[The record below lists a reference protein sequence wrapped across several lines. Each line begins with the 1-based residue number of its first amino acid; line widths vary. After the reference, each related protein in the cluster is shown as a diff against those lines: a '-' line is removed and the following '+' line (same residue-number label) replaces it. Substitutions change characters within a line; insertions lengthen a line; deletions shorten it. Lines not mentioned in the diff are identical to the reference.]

1 MLVKR
6 LFRKAGL
13 LDRLTTL
20 FPGYLKFVSVCSIKG
35 RPLTNMLGTLKNVCA
50 LERNTNSHFTS
61 MEKLIHLNSTDIL
74 VEILNG
80 KYIRPVYQPIASLQ
94 NGSIFAYEA
103 LSRITLPNCHLN
115 IDELFEIAAKSQKL
129 WELES
134 LCRAKALKGA
144 CEKPARMKL
153 FLNVEPNIIYD
164 SEFISGFTQEK
175 LLNLGLN
182 SEDIIFEITEKT
194 FVVSP
199 GVFKE
204 VLSHYQNQGFKVA
217 IDDFGLGYS
226 GLARICSFS
235 PDYLKIDMSIVQGID
250 KDKKKRS
257 VLSSI
262 VRLCRELNIEVIAEG
277 IETEEELATLIE
289 LDVDYG
295 QGYFLGRPDKNF
307 KSLSRKVEH
316 TIRQLRQI
324 NQSPLPLHPY
334 IETVRL
340 ICQRNETVSPDDKAL
355 SIYERMKPNPS
366 LTEICVADAEGNICG
381 LLTRNYLLDLFSGQY
396 GYGLNYRRSVGELL
410 TKEYM
415 TADAGMTVE
424 EIASLAM
431 DRDFDSVY
439 DAIIVTEEGK
449 YLGVLTVRDLL
460 LAAINMREKRAAD
473 ASPLTG
479 LPGNNSIQQVI
490 EEIIR
495 ETEPYAIIYLDLD
508 NFKAYNDAYGFSN
521 GDSMIK
527 TLAQSMIQCCSEKDF
542 LGHIGGDDFVIIT
555 RRRDKESVQSLCDNI
570 INVFSKLIQPLYSPL
585 DWERGYI
592 VSKDRNGFMDNFPIT
607 TLSMAVVTNYNNSFN
622 ESAVLSKVIAEV
634 KKLCKQRKGNVVII
648 I

>member
-1 MLVKR
+1 MELQ
-6 LFRKAGL
+6 FAS
-13 LDRLTTL
+13 T
-20 FPGYLKFVSVCSIKG
+20 
-35 RPLTNMLGTLKNVCA
+35 
-50 LERNTNSHFTS
+50 
-61 MEKLIHLNSTDIL
+61 EKLVPFNPTNIL
-74 VEILNG
+74 FEILDG
-80 KYIRPVYQPIASLQ
+80 EYIRPVYQPIVSLQ
-94 NGSIFAYEA
+94 NGVVFAYEA
-103 LSRITLPNCHLN
+103 LSRITRPNCHLN
-115 IDELFEIAAKSQKL
+115 IDELFEMAKKNQKL

-164 SEFISGFTQEK
+164 PEFISGFTQEK
-175 LLNLGLN
+175 LLKLGLN

-194 FVVSP
+194 AVISP
-199 GVFKE
+199 GVFKKA
-204 VLSHYQNQGFKVA
+204 LSHYQNQGFKVA

-235 PDYLKIDMSIVQGID
+235 PDYLKIDMSIVRGID

-257 VLSSI
+257 VVSSI
-262 VRLCRELNIEVIAEG
+262 VRLCREVNIEVVAEG
-277 IETEEELATLIE
+277 IETEEELETLIE

-295 QGYFLGRPDKNF
+295 QGFFLGRPDEKF
-307 KSLSRKVEH
+307 QSLRGKVELM
-316 TIRQLRQI
+316 IRQLRQI
-324 NQSPLPLHPY
+324 NQSPLPLYPY
-334 IETVRL
+334 VETVGL
-340 ICQRNETVSPDDKAL
+340 ICQRNEPVSPDDKAL
-355 SIYERMKPNPS
+355 SIYERMKLDPS
-366 LTEICVADAEGNICG
+366 LTEVCVTDAEENVCG
-381 LLTRNYLLDLFSGQY
+381 FLTRSYLLGRFSGQY
-396 GYGLNYRRSVGELL
+396 GYGLNYRRNIGELL
-410 TKEYM
+410 NQEYM

-431 DRDFDSVY
+431 DRDHSSVY
-439 DAIIVTEEGK
+439 DAIIVTEKGK

-460 LAAINMREKRAAD
+460 LASINMREKRAAD

-479 LPGNNSIQQVI
+479 LPGNNSIQHTI
-490 EEIIR
+490 EAVIR

-521 GDSMIK
+521 GDSMLK
-527 TLAQSMIQCCSEKDF
+527 TLAQAMIQCCSEKDF

-592 VSKDRNGFMDNFPIT
+592 ISKDRNGFMDNFPIT
-607 TLSMAVVTNYNNSFN
+607 TLSIAVVTNYNNSFD
-622 ESAVLSKVIAEV
+622 ESATLSNAIAEV
-634 KKLCKQRKGNVVII
+634 KKLCKQKKGNAVII
-648 I
+648 S

>member
-1 MLVKR
+1 MN
-6 LFRKAGL
+6 
-13 LDRLTTL
+13 TT
-20 FPGYLKFVSVCSIKG
+20 
-35 RPLTNMLGTLKNVCA
+35 N
-50 LERNTNSHFTS
+50 
-61 MEKLIHLNSTDIL
+61 IL

-80 KYIRPVYQPIASLQ
+80 EHICPVYQPIASLQ
-94 NGSIFAYEA
+94 NGSVFAYEA
-103 LSRITLPNCHLN
+103 LSRITLPNCHLKIN
-115 IDELFEIAAKSQKL
+115 ELFEIAAKSQKL
-129 WELES
+129 WELDS

-153 FLNVEPNIIYD
+153 FLNVEPNVIYD
-164 SEFISGFTQEK
+164 PEFVSGFTQEK
-175 LLNLGLN
+175 LINLELNP
-182 SEDIIFEITEKT
+182 EDIIFEITEKT

-199 GVFKE
+199 GVFTE
-204 VLSHYQNQGFKVA
+204 ALSHYQNQGFKVA
-217 IDDFGLGYS
+217 IDDFGFGYS
-226 GLARICSFS
+226 GLARVCSFS
-235 PDYLKIDMSIVQGID
+235 PDYLKIDLSIVRGID

-257 VLSSI
+257 VVSSI
-262 VRLCRELNIEVIAEG
+262 VRLCRELDIEVIAEG

-295 QGYFLGRPDKNF
+295 QGYFLGRPDEKF
-307 KSLSRKVEH
+307 QSLHEKVELL
-316 TIRQLRQI
+316 IRQLRQI
-324 NQSPLPLHPY
+324 NQSPLPLYPY
-334 IETVRL
+334 VETVGL
-340 ICQRNETVSPDDKAL
+340 ICQCNEPVSPDDKAL
-355 SIYERMKPNPS
+355 SIYERMKPDPS
-366 LTEICVADAEGNICG
+366 LTEICVADAEGNVCG
-381 LLTRNYLLDLFSGQY
+381 LLTRSFLFDRFSGQY
-396 GYGLNYRRSVGELL
+396 GYGLNYKRSVGELL
-410 TKEYM
+410 TQEYM

-431 DRDFDSVY
+431 DRDFGNVY

-479 LPGNNSIQQVI
+479 LPGNNSIQQAI
-490 EEIIR
+490 EAVIR

-508 NFKAYNDAYGFSN
+508 NFKAYNDAYGFSS
-521 GDSMIK
+521 GDCMLK
-527 TLAQSMIQCCSEKDF
+527 TLAQSMVQCCSEKDF

-592 VSKDRNGFMDNFPIT
+592 ISKDRNGFMDNFPIT
-607 TLSMAVVTNYNNSFN
+607 TLSIAVVTNYNNSFD
-622 ESAVLSKVIAEV
+622 ESAALSKAIAEV

-648 I
+648 V